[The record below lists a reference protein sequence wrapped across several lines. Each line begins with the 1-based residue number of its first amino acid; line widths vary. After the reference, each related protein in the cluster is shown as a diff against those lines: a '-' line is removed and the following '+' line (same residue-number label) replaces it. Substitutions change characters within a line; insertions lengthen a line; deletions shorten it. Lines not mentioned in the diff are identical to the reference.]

1 MQGLV
6 RCNAFGAAVFTT
18 PLAAAIRTG
27 CMTTI
32 ADRITERNRVRGEDK
47 LWDAMLMSA
56 ERM

>member
-1 MQGLV
+1 M

-18 PLAAAIRTG
+18 PLAPAIRTG

-47 LWDAMLMSA
+47 LRDAMLMSA
-56 ERM
+56 ERR